1 MLAISLLSGGLD
13 SSLATKLVLDQGI
26 EVVALKFTSPFC
38 NCDSGGTC
46 HAAKIAHELGIEMI
60 NVAKGEE
67 YLEVVKNPKH
77 GRGSGMNPCIDCRIY
92 MLRKAKVI
100 ADQIGALFLFTG
112 EVLEQRPMSQHRKA
126 LELIDRET
134 GLQGKL
140 LRPLSA
146 KLFPPT
152 EAEKMGWV
160 DREKLLAISGRGR
173 KEQMELAEENGIADY
188 PCPAGGCLLTS
199 KEFAAKLSDH
209 LVHHP
214 ERLTMRDIAI
224 LKVGRHFRVNGHK
237 VIIGRNE
244 IENQMLK
251 TLANGEMDMLEPV
264 EVKGPVCLVEGHD
277 KETATEAAAMLA
289 RYSDGGPFP
298 IRVEIVGTGRE
309 LAEVLPATNM
319 KIDGWRIGTGEN
331 MIAIDG
337 THQSLVI
344 GPKGSDV

>member
-1 MLAISLLSGGLD
+1 LFMRAISLLSGGLD
-13 SSLATKLVLDQGI
+13 SSLATKLILDQGV

-46 HAAKIAHELGIEMI
+46 HAANIAHELGIEMM

-77 GRGSGMNPCIDCRIY
+77 GRGSGMNPCIDCRIF
-92 MLRKAKVI
+92 MLRKAKI
-100 ADQIGALFLFTG
+100 IGDQIGAKFLFTG
-112 EVLEQRPMSQHRKA
+112 EVLGQRPMSQHRKA

-152 EAEKMGWV
+152 EAEQMGWV

-173 KEQMELAEENGIADY
+173 KTQIELAEKNCIADY

-199 KEFAAKLSDH
+199 KEFAAKLRDH
-209 LVHHP
+209 IVHHP
-214 ERLTMRDIAI
+214 DRLTMGDVAL

-244 IENQMLK
+244 RENHLLK
-251 TLANGEMDMLEPV
+251 ALTNAEMDVLEPL
-264 EVKGPVCLVEGHD
+264 EVQGPVCLVEGHN
-277 KETATEAAAMLA
+277 KETVTEAASMLA
-289 RYSDGGPFP
+289 RYSDGGQSP
-298 IRVEIVGTGRE
+298 ISVDIVGTGSKME
-309 LAEVLPATNM
+309 GVLPATNTR
-319 KIDGWRIGTGEN
+319 IDRWRIGISDSI
-331 MIAIDG
+331 IALD
-337 THQSLVI
+337 
-344 GPKGSDV
+344 